1 MKARVRVGVL
11 IVKKNKL
18 LLIRHVNPSTGQEFW
33 VTPGG
38 GMKSVDD
45 SIFHCAKR
53 ETFEE
58 CGLKIKLS
66 EKIKFIRQWYDKENN
81 RLQLE
86 IFLFAKS
93 FKGKLTMDN
102 LLGQGADEEW
112 IKELKFLSKEDMEEL
127 SIFPESLK
135 KYEKL
140 LKKCKNGAIYIE

>member
-11 IVKKNKL
+11 IIKESKI

-38 GMKSVDD
+38 GMKNIDD

-58 CGLKIKLS
+58 AGLKIKLS
-66 EKIKFIRQWYDKENN
+66 KKIKFIRQWYDKENN
-81 RLQLE
+81 RLQVE
-86 IFLFAKS
+86 IFLLAKS

-102 LLGQGADEEW
+102 LLGQGADEDW
-112 IKELKFLSKEDMEEL
+112 IKELKFLSKKDMEKL